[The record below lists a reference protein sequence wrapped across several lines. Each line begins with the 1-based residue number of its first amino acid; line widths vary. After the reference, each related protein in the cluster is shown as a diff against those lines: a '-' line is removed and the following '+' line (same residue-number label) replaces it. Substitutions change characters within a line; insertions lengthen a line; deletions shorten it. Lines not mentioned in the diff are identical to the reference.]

1 MNGILN
7 LLKPAGMTSHDC
19 ISIIRRMAG
28 QKKVGHTGTLDPNAC
43 GVLPLCL
50 GQATRLIEYMDQSE
64 KIYRCE
70 ALLGLRTDT
79 QDIWGTVLEDDRISV
94 PAVSEEALLEA
105 FSHFIGQISQR
116 PPAYSA
122 VKVNGR
128 RLYSYARAGIDVEA
142 VSRSITVHELRL
154 LRYDQ
159 PTGRILFDIRCSK
172 GTYVRTICSDLGQM
186 LGTGACMSFLLR
198 TRSSGMDLGTA
209 LTLEE
214 LGKMELERF
223 AKILL
228 PPEAGLKEMQRLL
241 LDPRR
246 AELFLN
252 GNTSFAAGLDSPIL
266 PERSGDE
273 TYAVYDQCQLLGVA
287 VYSLEKGYQVR
298 KVLK

>member
-19 ISIIRRMAG
+19 VAVIRRMAG
-28 QKKVGHTGTLDPNAC
+28 QRKVGHTGTLDPNAC

-50 GQATRLIEYMDQSE
+50 GQATRLIEYMDRSE

-70 ALLGLRTDT
+70 ALLGLQTDT
-79 QDIWGTVLEDDRISV
+79 QDIWGTVFKDERKSL
-94 PAVSEEALLEA
+94 PNVSEKEILNVL
-105 FSHFIGQISQR
+105 SHFMGQITQI

-128 RLYSYARAGIDVEA
+128 RMYSYARAGVDVEA
-142 VSRSITVHELRL
+142 AARRITIHDLRL

-159 PTGRILFDIRCSK
+159 RAGRILFEIRCSE
-172 GTYVRTICSDLGQM
+172 GTYVRTICNDMGQM

-198 TRSSGMDLGTA
+198 TKSSGLDLETA

-214 LGKMELERF
+214 LAEMDVARF
-223 AKILL
+223 AEALL
-228 PPEAGLKEMQRLL
+228 PPEAGLKGLRRLF
-241 LDPRR
+241 LDHRR

-252 GNTSFAAGLDSPIL
+252 GNKTFAAGLSEPVSA
-266 PERSGDE
+266 ERDRDGIH
-273 TYAVYDQCQLLGVA
+273 AVYHKDQLLGVA
-287 VYSLEKGYQVR
+287 LYTPEKGYQVR

>member
-50 GQATRLIEYMDQSE
+50 GQSTRLIEYMDQSE

-79 QDIWGTVLEDDRISV
+79 QDIWGAVLEDHRISV
-94 PAVSEEALLEA
+94 PAVSEEALLDA
-105 FSHFIGQISQR
+105 FSHFTGQISQI

-128 RLYSYARAGIDVEA
+128 RLYSYARAGIEVEA
-142 VSRSITVHELRL
+142 VSRNITVHELRL

-159 PTGRILFDIRCSK
+159 QAGRILFDIRCSK

-198 TRSSGMDLGTA
+198 TRSSGMDLETA

-214 LGKMELERF
+214 LERMDRERF
-223 AKILL
+223 AKVLL
-228 PPEAGLKEMQRLL
+228 PPEAGLKGMQKLS
-241 LDPRR
+241 LDPRQ
-246 AELFLN
+246 AALFLN
-252 GNTSFAAGLDSPIL
+252 GNTAFAAGLDRPVF
-266 PERSGDE
+266 PERGGDE
-273 TYAVYDQCQLLGVA
+273 PYAVYDQRQLLGVA